1 MFSGQGIICFCSIS
15 VSFVVV
21 VFPDIKGKKIFLSI
35 IVAHISSCVLSVANT
50 LLLMWIKNDGLKFN
64 DSISQD
70 MNVFPLQLVII
81 DVN

>member
-1 MFSGQGIICFCSIS
+1 M
-15 VSFVVV
+15 
-21 VFPDIKGKKIFLSI
+21 
-35 IVAHISSCVLSVANT
+35 AHISSCVLSVANT

-70 MNVFPLQLVII
+70 MNVLPLQLVII